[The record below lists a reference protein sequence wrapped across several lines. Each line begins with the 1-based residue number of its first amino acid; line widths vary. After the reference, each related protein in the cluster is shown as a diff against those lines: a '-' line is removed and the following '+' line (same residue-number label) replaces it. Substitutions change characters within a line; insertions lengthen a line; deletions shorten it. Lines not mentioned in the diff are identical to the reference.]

1 MSEFQLP
8 GGTPFQ
14 PFEPGR
20 EPSEAGV
27 LRPELLE
34 HGAYY
39 AGKIGAVSAIAR
51 WHARKQRFVFGQF
64 NFGRH
69 RVTSIPHVAE
79 KGTGERFAPI
89 SKTGPTDTSRVSDYA
104 FESAA

>member
-20 EPSEAGV
+20 ESSEAGV

-79 KGTGERFAPI
+79 KGSGERFAPTT
-89 SKTGPTDTSRVSDYA
+89 KTGPTDTSRVSDYA
-104 FESAA
+104 FETAA